1 MSPNSEQ
8 LWVKISCPFS
18 FDACNE
24 LHFGDHFTAKSCQT
38 WLFTLSGTLDLST
51 LINCHIL
58 TMEKWSIEI
67 ISLRPDKTPWQSF
80 VFFPAHSQL
89 TQLPGRAG
97 WSPSHFGPPG
107 VVEPSLVDGP
117 WMAIIIVSGY
127 SMGQPWVPKK
137 ARNPRMFR
145 LTKWTAAQISPNHDI
160 MSYRQIGLSKS
171 RMPENPMV
179 SNLIFTMI
187 HDWYPRT
194 CHGSA
199 TGSTKGLP
207 KESWF
212 SSGSTA
218 FIFEPIWYLLGKDLG
233 PLGMLKLAW

>member
-1 MSPNSEQ
+1 MSIFVWCLQWTTFRWSLYCQKLPNLTLYT
-8 LWVKISCPFS
+8 LWHPRFVYPHKLSY
-18 FDACNE
+18 FDHGKMINRNNFIA
-24 LHFGDHFTAKSCQT
+24 T
-38 WLFTLSGTLDLST
+38 WQ
-51 LINCHIL
+51 NP
-58 TMEKWSIEI
+58 MAVV
-67 ISLRPDKTPWQSF
+67 R
-80 VFFPAHSQL
+80 FFPAHSQL

-137 ARNPRMFR
+137 ARNPRMFQ